1 MERKHQVC
9 RKFPKAIIF
18 CVVGMSFIAAVYM
31 VFKDPSVF
39 LWNRYSLMA
48 LFLFCSSCCLLSVMY
63 YEKNLIVIAIRLIS
77 GMGICFSAI
86 QFLNVLRFG
95 GFPSRRIDCN
105 TIARKKKQR
114 GGGTQNEC
122 KFDLLADFFSDTV
135 QLFFCA
141 ATSTNQCGKA

>member
-18 CVVGMSFIAAVYM
+18 FVGGMSFIAAVYM

-48 LFLFCSSCCLLSVMY
+48 LFLFCSTFCLLSVMY
-63 YEKNLIVIAIRLIS
+63 FEKSLIVIAIRLIS

-86 QFLNVLRFG
+86 QFLNVMRFG
-95 GFPSRRIDCN
+95 GFPSR
-105 TIARKKKQR
+105 
-114 GGGTQNEC
+114 
-122 KFDLLADFFSDTV
+122 
-135 QLFFCA
+135 
-141 ATSTNQCGKA
+141 